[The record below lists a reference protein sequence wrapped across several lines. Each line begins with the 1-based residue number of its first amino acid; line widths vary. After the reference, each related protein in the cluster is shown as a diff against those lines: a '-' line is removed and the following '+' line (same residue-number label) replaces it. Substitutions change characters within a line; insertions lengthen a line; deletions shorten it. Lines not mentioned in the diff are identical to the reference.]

1 MESTETAITR
11 TPMPELTGKQR
22 RYLRGL
28 GNQLKATV
36 YVGKEGI
43 TEGILKSIE
52 ETYNS
57 GELIKIRIERGC
69 PLDRREAGQQLAEK
83 TQSHMVQVLGQTVLL
98 YRPDPEE
105 AAIVLPA

>member
-1 MESTETAITR
+1 ME
-11 TPMPELTGKQR
+11 ELTGKQR

-52 ETYNS
+52 ESYNTS
-57 GELIKIRIERGC
+57 ELLKIRIERGC

-83 TQSHMVQVLGQTVLL
+83 TQSHLVQVLGQTVLL
-98 YRPDPEE
+98 YRTDPEE
-105 AAIVLPA
+105 PEIKLPV

>member
-1 MESTETAITR
+1 MISVEKTGDK
-11 TPMPELTGKQR
+11 PVGELTGKQR

-43 TEGILKSIE
+43 TEGILKSID
-52 ETYNS
+52 ETYNT
-57 GELIKIRIERGC
+57 GELIKIRIERSC
-69 PLDRREAGQQLAEK
+69 PLDRREAGRQLAEQ
-83 TQSHMVQVLGQTVLL
+83 TQSHMVQVLGQTVLI

-105 AAIVLPA
+105 PAIVLPT